1 MSIGSER
8 LKDRC
13 RDHIFMVNPITH
25 AKKSPR
31 SGYHLNGVLVK
42 GLVEGLDRGTGRP
55 GERPNRHSTRVRITL
70 PASVITVI

>member
-13 RDHIFMVNPITH
+13 RDQIFMVNPITH

-31 SGYHLNGVLVK
+31 SGYHLNGVLVE
-42 GLVEGLDRGTGRP
+42 GPVEGLNCGTGRP
-55 GERPNRHSTRVRITL
+55 GERSYRHSKRVRITL
-70 PASVITVI
+70 PTSVITVI